1 MLRCG
6 QLTSGWQTTGR
17 KVILTQAAI
26 AVVVGL
32 AFLMRDVP
40 SAIGALAGGLVAAI
54 GTSMLALRVFAR
66 AAAGP
71 NAMLAR
77 FAVGT
82 VLKWAVVIAGL
93 YLVLAV
99 WKLPAMPVFVGLVAA
114 LLVTVFSLKFER

>member
-1 MLRCG
+1 MDNSLAG
-6 QLTSGWQTTGR
+6 GR
-17 KVILTQAAI
+17 RLAAKVILMQAAI
-26 AVVVGL
+26 AAVVGL

-66 AAAGP
+66 ATAGP

-93 YLVLAV
+93 YLILAV
-99 WKLPAMPVFVGLVAA
+99 WKLPAMPAFVGLVAA